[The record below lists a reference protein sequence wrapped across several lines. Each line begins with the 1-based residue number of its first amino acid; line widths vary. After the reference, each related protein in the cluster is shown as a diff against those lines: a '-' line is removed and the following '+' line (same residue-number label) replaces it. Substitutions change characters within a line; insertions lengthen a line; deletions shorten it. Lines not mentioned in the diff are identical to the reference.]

1 MPWVKGQSGNPGG
14 RKKTSVQAQATL
26 RELALKDVDAA
37 YAKLRENA
45 LEDGE
50 TAAILKIM
58 ALAGVK
64 VEADAVLTITPS
76 DSSNAYSGV
85 ATDEL
90 LKRAGFSSTLPS

>member
-1 MPWVKGQSGNPGG
+1 
-14 RKKTSVQAQATL
+14 
-26 RELALKDVDAA
+26 
-37 YAKLRENA
+37 
-45 LEDGE
+45 
-50 TAAILKIM
+50 
-58 ALAGVK
+58 VK